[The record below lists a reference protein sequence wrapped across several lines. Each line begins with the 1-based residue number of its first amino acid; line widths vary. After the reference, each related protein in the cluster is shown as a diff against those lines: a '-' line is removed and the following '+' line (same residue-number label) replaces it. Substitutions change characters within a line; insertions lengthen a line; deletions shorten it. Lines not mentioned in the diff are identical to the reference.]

1 MTHTHAHTQNNTQ
14 SGGARSQRA
23 RLTTTRTHTDTFAPA
38 RLMRARTLT
47 RFYHFIILGRDK
59 NCILYPEGGDLCRGS
74 FGSVEIR
81 ALSVDHDGEP
91 FFNFKITD
99 EVKEKLPLLPGR
111 IRSFTKF
118 KVSGCSMQ
126 LLSDECLHV
135 PVSACL
141 LSRIV
146 PYCASLILAHTS
158 LAGLQAF
165 DTHKE
170 VSFAVEFQQDWHQ
183 SWGSPEAVDVLQE
196 HGRGGG

>member
-1 MTHTHAHTQNNTQ
+1 MERLRVLLTHSVTHSYSDTYTRKTTHTAEWR
-14 SGGARSQRA
+14 RSQRA
-23 RLTTTRTHTDTFAPA
+23 RLTMTRTNTDTFAPA
-38 RLMRARTLT
+38 RLTRARTLT
-47 RFYHFIILGRDK
+47 RLYHFIFLGRDK

-126 LLSDECLHV
+126 LLSDECVRV
-135 PVSACL
+135 PVTEC
-141 LSRIV
+141 V
-146 PYCASLILAHTS
+146 PAITDCTILCVTDTCTHITGRSTS
-158 LAGLQAF
+158 L
-165 DTHKE
+165 
-170 VSFAVEFQQDWHQ
+170 
-183 SWGSPEAVDVLQE
+183 
-196 HGRGGG
+196 